1 MNPYIDAYKKSAKDR
16 KVKNRRTFF
25 SASVLAVFF
34 LLGVS
39 FLMVYKHT
47 LGQHLLLEVQSLN
60 AEKKKMITEHSVLLG
75 EKQSVLSR
83 ARIISYSRQ
92 QLELDFPSPDR
103 IRWIRVETGKDL
115 ILHSSG
121 R

>member
-1 MNPYIDAYKKSAKDR
+1 MNPYIDAYKKSADDR
-16 KVKNRRTFF
+16 KVKKRRNFF
-25 SASVLAVFF
+25 STGVLAVFF
-34 LLGVS
+34 LLAVS

-47 LGQHLLLEVQSLN
+47 IGQQLLHQVQSLN
-60 AEKKKMITEHSVLLG
+60 TEKDKLITEQSVLLG

-83 ARIISYSRQ
+83 ARIISYARQ
-92 QLELDFPSPDR
+92 RLELDFPSPDR

-115 ILHSSG
+115 STNSSG

>member
-1 MNPYIDAYKKSAKDR
+1 MNPYIDAYKKSADDR
-16 KVKNRRTFF
+16 KAKKRRNFF
-25 SASVLAVFF
+25 STSVLAFFF

-60 AEKKKMITEHSVLLG
+60 IEKKKLITEQSVLLG

-83 ARIISYSRQ
+83 ARIISYARQ

-103 IRWIRVETGKDL
+103 IRWIRMETGKDL
-115 ILHSSG
+115 SLSSSG

>member
-1 MNPYIDAYKKSAKDR
+1 MNPYINAYKKSADDR
-16 KVKNRRTFF
+16 KVKKRRSFF
-25 SASVLAVFF
+25 STSVLAFFF

-60 AEKKKMITEHSVLLG
+60 LEKKKLITEQSVLLG

-83 ARIISYSRQ
+83 ARIISYARQ
-92 QLELDFPSPDR
+92 QLELDIPSPDR
-103 IRWIRVETGKDL
+103 IHWIRVETGKDL
-115 ILHSSG
+115 SLNSSG